1 MIGSEQLKSKK
12 VNHGRNA
19 VTVFISSSVTGAS
32 LLLALFGSD
41 VVDKVLVAVVLFL

>member
-1 MIGSEQLKSKK
+1 MIGSEQLKSKNVK
-12 VNHGRNA
+12 HGNA
-19 VTVFISSSVTGAS
+19 VTVFISSSVTGPS